1 MESTLS
7 PTNQVLMKRLINIK
21 SSEQVIRLKD
31 SLKIIQ
37 RPKFGMYSEDRK
49 REIKNKRLQLLENS
63 KETSPTHQR

>member
-7 PTNQVLMKRLINIK
+7 PTNQVLMKWLINIK

-49 REIKNKRLQLLENS
+49 REIKNKRLQLLESN